1 MQLDNNEK
9 LFESLIGWQIV
20 GVERFD
26 GRLLLMF
33 TNGDGTRIVE
43 VDRNAKMKNAR

>member
-26 GRLLLMF
+26 GRLLVMF
-33 TNGDGTRIVE
+33 SNGDASRIIE
-43 VDRNAKMKNAR
+43 VDRNAKMKSAR